1 MSDKR
6 EEMSKQFIQA
16 EFGHFINLTHFLA
29 PLCCDEI
36 VEQIIKSKGESWK
49 AFELYWIIFQVYCPL
64 EVFLETGLLYSV
76 FVQR

>member
-36 VEQIIKSKGESWK
+36 VEQIIKSKGES
-49 AFELYWIIFQVYCPL
+49 
-64 EVFLETGLLYSV
+64 
-76 FVQR
+76 